1 MMRRF
6 TFWAVVLAVLVIIA
20 FNVQGWLVLTR
31 TSRVLEKELGDRLQA
46 VATTLAA
53 VLGGRYD
60 SPGTASL
67 LSDVMRSNNLFNL
80 FAVDESLTYVANARD
95 PELTGERAPAVEAD
109 AAEILAAF
117 AGAPT
122 QTRLYAAGRYYLK
135 SAFAPLAD
143 STGAIAAVLGVEA
156 DARFFST
163 LTGFRNSLLLINA
176 LSLVAIVAVVLVSA
190 SLARRALVLEQAA
203 GRAATMG
210 LLGQMSAAMA
220 HDIRNPLGIIR
231 ASAERLKKRYG
242 AEGDATF
249 DYIPEEVDRLDRVV
263 SSYLS
268 LGATRPG
275 ATEPIDVTE
284 VVAGVLK
291 DVEHETVRSG
301 IAVETELAGLPTVNA
316 NPVELRQVF
325 LNLVLNAVQ
334 AQPQGGAIRIAGRRD
349 KDWLVV
355 GVSDKGPGIRRDDM
369 ARVFEPFYT
378 TKEKGSGLGLFSV
391 KRIVEAH
398 RGRVMIEAG
407 PGSGTT
413 VEIRLPFEKR
423 KGSR

>member
-6 TFWAVVLAVLVIIA
+6 TFWAVVLAVVAIIA

-67 LSDVMRSNNLFNL
+67 LSDVMRSNTLFNL
-80 FAVDESLTYVANARD
+80 FVVDESLAYVVNARD
-95 PELTGERAPAVEAD
+95 PELTGERTPAVEAD

-163 LTGFRNSLLLINA
+163 LTGFRTSLLLINA

-203 GRAATMG
+203 GRAATMA

-242 AEGDATF
+242 GEGDATF

-275 ATEPIDVTE
+275 ASASIDLAE

-325 LNLVLNAVQ
+325 LNLVLNAIQ

-349 KDWLVV
+349 RDWLVV
-355 GVSDKGPGIRRDDM
+355 GVGDKGPGIRREDM

>member
-1 MMRRF
+1 MRRF
-6 TFWAVVLAVLVIIA
+6 TFWAVVLAVLAIVA
-20 FNVQGWLVLTR
+20 FNVQGWLVLAR

-60 SPGTASL
+60 SPGTVAL

-80 FAVDESLTYVANARD
+80 FVVDESLAYVANARD
-95 PELTGERAPAVEAD
+95 PDLAGEKAPAVEAD
-109 AAEILAAF
+109 AAEVLAAF

-122 QTRLYAAGRYYLK
+122 QTRLYAAGPYYLK

-143 STGAIAAVLGVEA
+143 SSGAISAVLGVEA

-163 LTGFRNSLLLINA
+163 LTGFRNSLLLING
-176 LSLVAIVAVVLVSA
+176 LSLFAIVAVVLVSA

-203 GRAATMG
+203 GRAATMA

-231 ASAERLKKRYG
+231 ASAERLKKRFNT
-242 AEGDATF
+242 EGDATF
-249 DYIPEEVDRLDRVV
+249 DYIIEEVDRLDRVV

-268 LGATRPG
+268 LGVTRPG
-275 ATEPIDVTE
+275 EAGPLDVAD

-291 DVEHETVRSG
+291 DVEHETVRSR
-301 IAVETELAGLPTVNA
+301 IAVETELAGLPTVEA
-316 NPVELRQVF
+316 NRVELRQVF

-334 AQPQGGAIRIAGRRD
+334 AQPQGGAIRITGRRE
-349 KDWLVV
+349 KRSGRDWLAVQ
-355 GVSDKGPGIRRDDM
+355 VSDQGPGIRPGDL

-398 RGRVMIEAG
+398 KGRVAIDSA

-413 VEIRLPFEKR
+413 VEVRLPM
-423 KGSR
+423 